1 MGTINCPVCGEE
13 LAVERSSGVAV
24 MCCPECEGLWVQRQ
38 RLGVILEGH
47 MRRFAANRGGEIVR
61 RKRINPREVETVRR
75 ICPECGRAMA
85 KLNYAYNSNVI
96 VDQCDTCHGIWL
108 DKGEVEKLA
117 EFFKCCG
124 LPESFRKQLA
134 EIKEIYRKHGSD
146 GGEAL
151 FSHHDDFL
159 D

>member
-1 MGTINCPVCGEE
+1 LE
-13 LAVERSSGVAV
+13 LASKRSSGVEI
-24 MCCPECEGLWVQRQ
+24 MSCPECEGCWVQKN
-38 RLGVILEGH
+38 RLGFILDKY
-47 MRRFAANRGGEIVR
+47 MKKLARYSNGELRR
-61 RKRINPREVETVRR
+61 RKRINPMEVERVKRV
-75 ICPECGRAMA
+75 CPECGRSMA

-96 VDQCDTCHGIWL
+96 VDQCGTCHGIWL

-117 EFFKCCG
+117 EFFKYCG
-124 LPESFRKQLA
+124 LPENFRKQLA

-151 FSHHDDFL
+151 YDYDD

>member
-1 MGTINCPVCGEE
+1 MRTMNCPVCGEE
-13 LAVERSSGVAV
+13 LAVERSCGVAV
-24 MCCPECEGLWVQRQ
+24 MCCPGCEGLWVQRQ
-38 RLGVILEGH
+38 RLGVVLDGY
-47 MRRFAANRGGEIVR
+47 MRRLAERQDGKLER

-117 EFFKCCG
+117 EFFKYCG

-151 FSHHDDFL
+151 FDYDY